1 MDYGTY
7 RGIYTLILLV
17 LFLGIVY
24 FAYSK
29 NRKDDFED
37 IGASILDDEDIK
49 KDVNS
54 EIDNSPRKKESSND
68 ND

>member
-17 LFLGIVY
+17 LFLAIVY
-24 FAYSK
+24 WAYNKKREK
-29 NRKDDFED
+29 NFDD
-37 IGASILDDEDIK
+37 IAKSILDDDMN
-49 KDVNS
+49 DS
-54 EIDNSPRKKESSND
+54 QRKKESSND

>member
-17 LFLGIVY
+17 LFLAIVY
-24 FAYSK
+24 WAYNK
-29 NRKDDFED
+29 KRVDDFD
-37 IGASILDDEDIK
+37 SIAKSILDDDMN
-49 KDVNS
+49 DGQ
-54 EIDNSPRKKESSND
+54 RKKESSND

>member
-7 RGIYTLILLV
+7 RGIYTLILLI

-24 FAYSK
+24 WSYSSK
-29 NRKDDFED
+29 TKKEFKDIAE
-37 IGASILDDEDIK
+37 SILDDD
-49 KDVNS
+49 DVN
-54 EIDNSPRKKESSND
+54 DTPNKKESSNG

>member
-17 LFLGIVY
+17 LFLVIVY
-24 FAYSK
+24 WAYSK
-29 NRKDDFED
+29 KQKSKFDDIVNSIFED
-37 IGASILDDEDIK
+37 
-49 KDVNS
+49 DVN
-54 EIDNSPRKKESSND
+54 ETPRKKESSND

>member
-7 RGIYTLILLV
+7 RGIYTLILLI

-24 FAYSK
+24 WAYKKSSK
-29 NRKDDFED
+29 KDFDKIAE
-37 IGASILDDEDIK
+37 SILDDED
-49 KDVNS
+49 VNGT
-54 EIDNSPRKKESSND
+54 PHKKESSNG

>member
-17 LFLGIVY
+17 LFLVIVY
-24 FAYSK
+24 WAYSK
-29 NRKDDFED
+29 KQKSKFDDIANSIFED
-37 IGASILDDEDIK
+37 
-49 KDVNS
+49 DVN
-54 EIDNSPRKKESSND
+54 ETPRKKESSND